1 MWRSSNI
8 FFASLPLAALPQ
20 TGLETSIN
28 GFVFIMDSQK
38 DDLGDMNAPVNVLMF
53 KANFSVDR

>member
-8 FFASLPLAALPQ
+8 FFASLPLAALSQ

-28 GFVFIMDSQK
+28 RFVFIMDSNK
-38 DDLGDMNAPVNVLMF
+38 DDLGDMNAPVDIIKF
-53 KANFSVDR
+53 RAKFSVDR